1 MQDATWMGRIRRES
15 DSVAQERREILD
27 SMNQTRKALS
37 IAYSDFNSHSD
48 PDLIDASVYEINSL
62 QSRYSYLARRLKEL
76 EHKAAG
82 SAV

>member
-1 MQDATWMGRIRRES
+1 MQETTWTDRVRRES
-15 DSVAQERREILD
+15 DSVSAERREILD
-27 SMNQTRKALS
+27 SMNQTRRALN
-37 IAYSDFNSHSD
+37 AAFANFNFHAD
-48 PDLIDASVYEINSL
+48 PDLIDASIYAINSL